1 MIKKVVELYKRLSPK
16 KKKRKQPKTVAE
28 LKSTVEECAA
38 NLGEDA
44 MRKMARHARRQAL
57 AVLLL
62 RAVTSSIA

>member
-1 MIKKVVELYKRLSPK
+1 MQVY
-16 KKKRKQPKTVAE
+16 RKQAKTITE

>member
-1 MIKKVVELYKRLSPK
+1 MGFSFWSQAMMQVY
-16 KKKRKQPKTVAE
+16 RKQPKTVAE
-28 LKSTVEECAA
+28 LKSTVEEFAA

-44 MRKMARHARRQAL
+44 IRKMALHARRQAL